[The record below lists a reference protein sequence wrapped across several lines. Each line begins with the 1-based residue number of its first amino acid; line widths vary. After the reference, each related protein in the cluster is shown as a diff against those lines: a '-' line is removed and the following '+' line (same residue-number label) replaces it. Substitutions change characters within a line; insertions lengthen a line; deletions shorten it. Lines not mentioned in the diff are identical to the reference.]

1 MIRIN
6 LLPFRAAR
14 KKENVRRQ
22 VSVFVL
28 SMFLVLAGL
37 YWYHLSLGTQ
47 LDEIQARVEATRG
60 ELKKLEAQLKEI
72 KKIRK
77 ILDTIQRK
85 TAVIEDLELS
95 REAAVRLMEA
105 ITRLVIE
112 DRLYLTRLR
121 MSGNRV
127 ELGGIAAD
135 NQTIADF
142 MTRLEESGL
151 FDKVTLESTTAEKA
165 KGDLTLQRFS
175 IICAKKSLVRSESS
189 AQQEAKKAGKK

>member
-22 VSVFVL
+22 VSVFIL
-28 SMFLVLAGL
+28 TMFLVLAAL
-37 YWYHLSLGTQ
+37 SWFHISLG
-47 LDEIQARVEATRG
+47 ARVEDAQRRVEETRG

-72 KKIRK
+72 ERIRK
-77 ILDTIQRK
+77 VLDTIQRK
-85 TAVIEDLELS
+85 TAVIEDLELN
-95 REAAVRLMEA
+95 REAAVRLMA
-105 ITRLVIE
+105 AMTQVVIR

-121 MSGNRV
+121 MSGTQV
-127 ELGGIAAD
+127 ELDGIAAD

-151 FDKVTLESTTAEKA
+151 FNKVDLNATAAEKT
-165 KGDLTLQRFS
+165 KSGLTLQKFS
-175 IICAKKSLVRSESS
+175 IIGAKKPLVRPAAAAST
-189 AQQEAKKAGKK
+189 AKKAG